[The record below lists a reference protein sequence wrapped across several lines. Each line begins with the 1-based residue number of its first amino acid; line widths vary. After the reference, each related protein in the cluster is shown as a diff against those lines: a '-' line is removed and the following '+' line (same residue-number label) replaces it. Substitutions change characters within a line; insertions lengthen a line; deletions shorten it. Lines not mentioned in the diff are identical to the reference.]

1 MTDPDDQRSAV
12 QDAASAP
19 VRRML
24 GFVERIGLE
33 WEPAQLAHPTLLPV
47 LVFHEHGYRGN
58 AAGLHEALRRGAV
71 LGQPLLAWLR
81 LTDFGRDAQG
91 PHVYPAMR
99 RWLRE

>member
-1 MTDPDDQRSAV
+1 MTDPDDQRSVA

-24 GFVERIGLE
+24 GFVERIGLA
-33 WEPAQLAHPTLLPV
+33 WEPAQLAHPTL
-47 LVFHEHGYRGN
+47 
-58 AAGLHEALRRGAV
+58 
-71 LGQPLLAWLR
+71 